1 MPSSRHDD
9 VLVGRV
15 LRPRGLIGE
24 LQVEPLTDFAG
35 RFNAGEVLFLAGRSY
50 SLEYALRRNE
60 TFVVLK
66 LEGVDS
72 LQDADSLRG
81 EHIFVTRDS
90 VPSLPQGQYYYF
102 QLMDMEVYT
111 SDGEHLGH
119 ISEIVE
125 TGSNDVYVVTS
136 GNQEILIPSL
146 DDVIQT
152 VDVDARRMVV
162 ELPEGLR

>member
-1 MPSSRHDD
+1 MAFW
-9 VLVGRV
+9 
-15 LRPRGLIGE
+15 GE
-24 LQVEPLTDFAG
+24 LQVQPLTDFAG
-35 RFNAGEVLFLAGRSY
+35 RFIAGEVLLLAGRPY
-50 SLEYALRRNE
+50 SVEHAQGRNE

-72 LQDADSLRG
+72 LQDAQNLRG
-81 EHIFVTRDS
+81 ESIFVTRDR

-111 SDGEHLGH
+111 SEGEHLGH

-125 TGSNDVYVVTS
+125 TGSNDVYVVTR

-152 VDVDARRMVV
+152 VDVDAHRMVV
-162 ELPEGLR
+162 ELPQGLR

>member
-1 MPSSRHDD
+1 M
-9 VLVGRV
+9 
-15 LRPRGLIGE
+15 
-24 LQVEPLTDFAG
+24 
-35 RFNAGEVLFLAGRSY
+35 
-50 SLEYALRRNE
+50 EYALRRNE

-72 LQDADSLRG
+72 LQDAESLRG

-111 SDGEHLGH
+111 SAGEHLGH

-125 TGSNDVYVVTS
+125 TGSNDVYVVTN
-136 GNQEILIPSL
+136 GNQDLLIPSL